1 MSQLGL
7 TGLSPWLHDG
17 DVNVT
22 ERVNARIHV
31 RRSLPEPAQRVAL
44 RKRAGLTQ
52 KELAEIVGVDRTAI
66 AHWEAGRRNPDGKR
80 LDDYVEALGALRGAA

>member
-1 MSQLGL
+1 MK
-7 TGLSPWLHDG
+7 
-17 DVNVT
+17 VT
-22 ERVNARIHV
+22 ERVKARIHV

-52 KELAEIVGVDRTAI
+52 KEMAEILGVDRTAI

-80 LDDYVEALGALRGAA
+80 LDDYAEALEACKGAA